1 MLYTIPPCKRRYKK
15 EIILNLNF
23 LNVLNVYGISF
34 VFCYC
39 LLYLYI
45 FDWIITMTQIITM
58 TITRYIKF
66 FYAWNKPKSKKKMRI
81 KENKEKKCI
90 KLKNKYYEDLG

>member
-1 MLYTIPPCKRRYKK
+1 
-15 EIILNLNF
+15 
-23 LNVLNVYGISF
+23 
-34 VFCYC
+34 
-39 LLYLYI
+39 
-45 FDWIITMTQIITM
+45 MTQIITM
-58 TITRYIKF
+58 TITRYINF